1 MKINFNN
8 GLVSKESNCS
18 IKAVKMMYD
27 EYHYAEDGKCISAVP
42 LVNSLKGNLLVVV
55 DAVAAG
61 LSLIYHFSCRHFIH
75 HYLW

>member
-27 EYHYAEDGKCISAVP
+27 ECHYAEDGKCISAVP
-42 LVNSLKGNLLVVV
+42 LVNSLKGNLNGCG
-55 DAVAAG
+55 G
-61 LSLIYHFSCRHFIH
+61 LMQLLQDYHFSCRHFIH